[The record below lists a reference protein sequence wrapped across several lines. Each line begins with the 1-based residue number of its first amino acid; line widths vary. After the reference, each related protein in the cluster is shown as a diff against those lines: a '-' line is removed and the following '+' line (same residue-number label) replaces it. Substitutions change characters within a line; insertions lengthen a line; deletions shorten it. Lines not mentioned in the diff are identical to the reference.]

1 MLRIGTRGSPLA
13 LAQAY
18 ATRDLLRAAWPELFS
33 RESSIEIVV
42 VQTTGDAVLS
52 RPLADVGGK
61 GLFTRELDDA
71 LLAGKIHVAVHSMK
85 DVPTWLADGTC
96 LPAILARE
104 DPRDVLV
111 RGPGAV
117 GGAGPASSEP
127 DALRNA
133 ILTLPSGAT
142 VGTSSL
148 RRGSQVLALRP
159 DLRVVSLRGN
169 VQTRVRKLR
178 DGVCDATLL
187 ALAGLRRLGVDRLLI
202 REEDGCGPSSA
213 DPAEPVAAESSSAA
227 PGTLAGGVPRPEA
240 PTRIDASLF
249 ESLPSAAVLPPSVL
263 LPAVAQGAVGVAA
276 REDDELVL
284 RLLEPLNH
292 TETAV
297 QIACERAFLAEL
309 DGSCRTP
316 IAGICEISEGG
327 KDAPENA
334 ALFFRGLVARP
345 DGAEVARVEGGL
357 GGGATMQNAVELGT
371 QLAQQLRSG
380 ARKGFFDW

>member
-1 MLRIGTRGSPLA
+1 MA

-18 ATRDLLRAAWPELFS
+18 ATRDLLRAAWPEVFAH
-33 RESSIEIVV
+33 ESSIEVVV

-71 LLAGKIHVAVHSMK
+71 LLAGKIHIAVHSMK
-85 DVPTWLADGTC
+85 DVPTWLAEGTC
-96 LPAILARE
+96 LPAVLARE

-117 GGAGPASSEP
+117 PSANEGEEKGNAGGSLA
-127 DALRNA
+127 NA
-133 ILTLPSGAT
+133 ILELPSGAT

-159 DLRVVSLRGN
+159 DLNVVSLRGN

-187 ALAGLRRLGVDRLLI
+187 ALAGLRRLGVDRLLLK
-202 REEDGCGPSSA
+202 EGEAAAAPDAPSTT
-213 DPAEPVAAESSSAA
+213 PTSAA
-227 PGTLAGGVPRPEA
+227 APKGGVPRPES

-249 ESLPSAAVLPPSVL
+249 ASLPAAAVLPPAVL

-276 REDDELVL
+276 REGDKPVL
-284 RLLEPLNH
+284 RLLEPLNDP
-292 TETAV
+292 ETAV
-297 QIACERAFLAEL
+297 QVACERAFLAEL

-316 IAGICEISEGG
+316 IAGICEIRGAHGNEDSS
-327 KDAPENA
+327 
-334 ALFFRGLVARP
+334 LFFRGLVARP
-345 DGAEVARVEGGL
+345 DGTEVAKVQGEL
-357 GGGATMQNAVELGT
+357 GGGATVANAVQLGT
-371 QLAQQLRSG
+371 ELAKQIRNDV
-380 ARKGFFDW
+380 RKGFFDW